1 MPIDRRQVLLLL
13 ASASGSAMAA
23 DKDAP
28 SQAGH
33 AATSPAVE
41 EEPTEK
47 VLGIGGLFFRSK
59 NPKVLSHWYRDHLG
73 INLTPSNHDML
84 PWHTEAGITAFAP
97 FPQDSDYFGAD
108 SQTKM
113 WMVNFRVRDLDKMA
127 AQLQSKGIA
136 VKIDPTAYPNGRFAR
151 LYDPE
156 GNPIELWQPKNP
168 AA

>member
-1 MPIDRRQVLLLL
+1 
-13 ASASGSAMAA
+13 MAG
-23 DKDAP
+23 DNEPP

-33 AATSPAVE
+33 SSSSPPVE
-41 EEPTEK
+41 GAPIEK

-73 INLTPSNHDML
+73 INLTPSNFDML
-84 PWHTEAGITAFAP
+84 PWHTEAGITVFAP

-127 AQLQSKGIA
+127 AQLQSKGIT
-136 VKIDPTAYPNGRFAR
+136 VKIDPMAYPNGRFAR

-156 GNPIELWQPKNP
+156 GNPIELWQPKDP
-168 AA
+168 KAA